1 MTRVSFSHHQCSV
14 AQCLSSVGDIWSFL
28 IIRDAMAGIS
38 RYSDFEKSLGI
49 AKNILKNRLNQL
61 VENEL
66 MNKVEVGQT
75 GSRFEY
81 HLTQKGQDL
90 FPVLVAIYQWSE
102 KWVDEDK
109 RSPFSLCDSEGVPI
123 GKMLVADASGK
134 ELKQEDILRLQSK
147 G

>member
-1 MTRVSFSHHQCSV
+1 
-14 AQCLSSVGDIWSFL
+14 
-28 IIRDAMAGIS
+28 MAGIS